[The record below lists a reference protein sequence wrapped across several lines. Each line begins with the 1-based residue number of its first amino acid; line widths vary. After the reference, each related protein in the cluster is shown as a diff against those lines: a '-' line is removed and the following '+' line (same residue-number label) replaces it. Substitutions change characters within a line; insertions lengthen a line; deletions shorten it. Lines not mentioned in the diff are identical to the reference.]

1 MRADL
6 QTIRKSMEGAGV
18 QIASAELAME
28 PQTTVSLEGEK
39 AQQMMRL
46 TEMLED
52 HDDVQ
57 NVYANFEI
65 EE

>member
-1 MRADL
+1 
-6 QTIRKSMEGAGV
+6 
-18 QIASAELAME
+18 
-28 PQTTVSLEGEK
+28 
-39 AQQMMRL
+39 MMRL

-65 EE
+65 EIKPTVGRWGCRQSHAGGLLFLHK